1 MCCWSALFV
10 VVVAVGVLLTAD
22 VFLVEMGLGK
32 TIESLGVIL
41 LNPRP
46 TPVVGKAHMLE
57 LTKDRSVNACHRERI
72 ERGALT
78 LGGTLVVCKVSLV
91 GQVRKNFFTVFR
103 IFSFLFP
110 INFCSF
116 LF

>member
-1 MCCWSALFV
+1 MCCWSALF

-41 LNPRP
+41 MNPRP
-46 TPVVGKAHMLE
+46 TPAIGKAHMLE

-91 GQVRKNFFTVFR
+91 GQVRKFFFGIR
-103 IFSFLFP
+103 FSHFLFSVP
-110 INFCSF
+110 N
-116 LF
+116 